1 MARIELNVTISNGSE
16 NSMRNLL
23 EMKNLDDIHKKRNG
37 LAVYQRAYKIW
48 PLEGDDLQGG

>member
-23 EMKNLDDIHKKRNG
+23 EMKNLDHIHKKRNG
-37 LAVYQRAYKIW
+37 LKTETCSIPKGQIQDMASGR
-48 PLEGDDLQGG
+48 